1 MDTSDGARYFAT
13 LASARYIA
21 LTTFRRSGAAV
32 STPVWFAE
40 RDGALYV
47 FSDADAGKVKRL
59 RHTAHVTVAPCTVT
73 GVVRGPAL
81 DARGRIVT
89 DGAEALVAR
98 DALAHRYGFQWRALA
113 TFNGLMRA
121 ASTLRRRRADDA
133 GDAYLAIERP

>member
-1 MDTSDGARYFAT
+1 MDASDAARYFAP

-40 RDGALYV
+40 RDGTLYV
-47 FSDADAGKVKRL
+47 YTDAEAGKVKRL
-59 RHTAHVTVAPCTVT
+59 RHTARVTVAPCTAT

-89 DGAEALVAR
+89 NDAEARVAR
-98 DALAHRYGFQWRALA
+98 AALARRYGFQWRALA
-113 TFNGLMRA
+113 AFNGLMRA
-121 ASTLRRRRADDA
+121 IRRHADEA
-133 GDAYLAIERP
+133 GDAYLAMERP